1 MARGRLSGSQKRKR
15 SLTNFISQAPPSAIK
30 SFGLLCFGIP
40 DQSLQRRRIRAKFLR
55 TSWRSIRLQDIGNN
69 VQIALRSQAVRVT
82 LRHRCAN
89 AVNQVANRATPK
101 MGGEGARDQC
111 RRRIFAGEVFHVAT
125 GAALV
130 VQSLAS
136 SSLLGCEDPVLSRIG
151 GHNQQLPI
159 HPRMF
164 LIDVSVGSWFVE
176 LERCLITGGDGAG
189 RPRSILSRNRVALK
203 SIVDP

>member
-1 MARGRLSGSQKRKR
+1 
-15 SLTNFISQAPPSAIK
+15 
-30 SFGLLCFGIP
+30 
-40 DQSLQRRRIRAKFLR
+40 
-55 TSWRSIRLQDIGNN
+55 
-69 VQIALRSQAVRVT
+69 
-82 LRHRCAN
+82 
-89 AVNQVANRATPK
+89 
-101 MGGEGARDQC
+101 MGAEGARNQC

-189 RPRSILSRNRVALK
+189 RPRSILSRNRVALE
-203 SIVDP
+203 SIVDPGHRCADSDPRAIGFERVFVTVVTSSALPQVL